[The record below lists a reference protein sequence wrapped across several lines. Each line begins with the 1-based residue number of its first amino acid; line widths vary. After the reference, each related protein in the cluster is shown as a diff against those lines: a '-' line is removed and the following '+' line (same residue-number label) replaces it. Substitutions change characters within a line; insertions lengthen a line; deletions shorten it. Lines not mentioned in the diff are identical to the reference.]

1 MAYEAS
7 VVGLSDHGFQ
17 KKYLDKG
24 PILAYK
30 NSILWRE
37 DTRGVLP
44 GRFMED
50 NLLVFWIEHLAH
62 EVYAGRSELC
72 FLHPGAFFMIMRN
85 TLEDVADGLQVLAL
99 QDRQLVFIPLSDDK
113 EPAPPRPVLGRS
125 GAHRSL
131 LVWVKRE
138 DKFYHYDPG
147 KGRPNR
153 EVAERVAAL
162 MWGVMLKAT
171 FRDRATP
178 YTGVATPV
186 IPPMRDVSDSGV
198 YICFLMNALAFAGST
213 IDYAPL
219 LQHKTIAR
227 YRAHMSVILA
237 HTREEYAQL
246 KGESMAGK
254 KPEPS
259 MFRPGG
265 DAQGRPPVPEDLE
278 SVRGWFEDSSDEGV
292 EEGGEAGAGESA
304 SPREDGRAASPRESG
319 GGGGGGGR

>member
-7 VVGLSDHGFQ
+7 VVALSDHGFQ
-17 KKYLDKG
+17 KKYLDRG

-62 EVYAGRSELC
+62 EVYSGRSELC
-72 FLHPGAFFMIMRN
+72 FLHPGAFFMILQN
-85 TLEDVADGLQVLAL
+85 SVEDIADGLQVLAL
-99 QDRQLVFIPLSDDK
+99 QDRQLILIPLSSDR
-113 EPAPPRPVLGRS
+113 EAGQARALLGRS

-147 KGRPNR
+147 KGRPNK
-153 EVAERVAAL
+153 EVAERVAHT
-162 MWGVMLKAT
+162 MWGVLLKAT
-171 FRDRATP
+171 FRDRLTPFTGLATP
-178 YTGVATPV
+178 A
-186 IPPMRDVSDSGV
+186 IPPMRDASDSGV
-198 YICFLMNALAFAGST
+198 YVCFLLNALCFAGST
-213 IDYAPL
+213 IDLGPL

-246 KGESMAGK
+246 KGDSMAGR

-278 SVRGWFEDSSDEGV
+278 SVPGWFEDTSV
-292 EEGGEAGAGESA
+292 RCPRPRAF
-304 SPREDGRAASPRESG
+304 SPHTHAP
-319 GGGGGGGR
+319 